1 MHITIL
7 GGGTAGL
14 AVGYYARKSR
24 LPFTI
29 YEASN
34 RIGGNCITLKH
45 RAFLF
50 DSGAHRFHNKDVQ
63 VTEELKALLGDD
75 FREINVPSQIYYN
88 GRFIDFPLSPL
99 NLLRNLGLYAF
110 AKAGFELVGSKLRGC
125 ECNGNF
131 ENFALYTYGKTVAN
145 SFLLNYSE
153 KLWGLP
159 CNRLS
164 SSISGKRMKGLN
176 LKTFLKEAIFGH
188 AAKTKHLDGSF
199 YYPKMG
205 FGTISEKLGEFCGKE
220 NVFKNPRITR
230 ILHNHTRIEAVEV
243 NGKER
248 ICTDEVVSTLPITV
262 FLQMMEPK
270 PPEEVLLLAKSLLY
284 RNLKLVALFL
294 NREMVSGNA
303 SVYFPDA
310 DVPFTRVYE
319 PKNRSAYM
327 SPPGK
332 TSLVIEI
339 PCQYNDELWN
349 LEDEKLSQLACSK
362 LIEIGLINEEEIADT
377 LVARMS
383 YAYPILE
390 AGFEEKILRIINFL
404 KGFSNLRLS
413 GRNGRFMY
421 VHVHDMMRF
430 GKEIIEEYV
439 RDYENQETL

>member
-14 AVGYYARKSR
+14 AVGYYARKNR

-45 RAFLF
+45 RDFLF

-75 FREINVPSQIYYN
+75 FREISVPSQIYYN

-125 ECNGNF
+125 ERNGNF

-164 SSISGKRMKGLN
+164 SSISGRRMKGLN

-199 YYPKMG
+199 HYPKMG

-220 NVFKNPRITR
+220 NVFKDSRITR
-230 ILHNHTRIEAVEV
+230 ILHNHTRPRCNRASCLH
-243 NGKER
+243 GCSQR
-248 ICTDEVVSTLPITV
+248 GSRSTSRCILLPGR
-262 FLQMMEPK
+262 
-270 PPEEVLLLAKSLLY
+270 AH
-284 RNLKLVALFL
+284 
-294 NREMVSGNA
+294 G
-303 SVYFPDA
+303 
-310 DVPFTRVYE
+310 PFSRPFFATFV
-319 PKNRSAYM
+319 
-327 SPPGK
+327 
-332 TSLVIEI
+332 
-339 PCQYNDELWN
+339 
-349 LEDEKLSQLACSK
+349 
-362 LIEIGLINEEEIADT
+362 
-377 LVARMS
+377 
-383 YAYPILE
+383 
-390 AGFEEKILRIINFL
+390 
-404 KGFSNLRLS
+404 
-413 GRNGRFMY
+413 
-421 VHVHDMMRF
+421 
-430 GKEIIEEYV
+430 
-439 RDYENQETL
+439 